1 MQGAADAGQTP
12 AAFAEVPLPAS
23 ADVRALGS
31 AVPASI
37 PEAIRVANAS
47 PDPYRPKS
55 GNLSV
60 ARVDY
65 DDTGEVVLTGSASPG
80 SIVRVRLDGRT
91 LGEATVDASGQWSLR
106 PERPVA
112 AGQYELKAEELGRSG
127 EAAASVS
134 LPFAKAENTA
144 DLPLPDRLVV
154 QPGNSLWR
162 LAERLYG
169 DGFDYVRIFEA
180 NRAQIEDPDLIFP
193 GQIFQ
198 IPPPQG

>member
-1 MQGAADAGQTP
+1 MQGATDALVS
-12 AAFAEVPLPAS
+12 AA
-23 ADVRALGS
+23 

-37 PEAIRVANAS
+37 PEAIRKANAL

-91 LGEATVDASGQWSLR
+91 LGEAAVDASGQWSLR

-112 AGQYELKAEELGRSG
+112 AGQYELKAEELGRGG
-127 EAAASVS
+127 EASASVS

-180 NRAQIEDPDLIFP
+180 NRTQIEDPDLIFP

-198 IPPPQG
+198 IPAPQG